1 MGYFDLD
8 IVGWNVFGSWD
19 VSEGQDG
26 EGRATA
32 GMCPGTH
39 FDVVVP
45 CVGESL
51 VRKEAEGG
59 YGHNPTESGQ
69 VLNWGVAGFF
79 CTPPGEVLDVIN
91 LDKNLIATKKVK
103 FA

>member
-19 VSEGQDG
+19 VSEGQDEERG
-26 EGRATA
+26 ATA

-45 CVGESL
+45 YVGESL
-51 VRKEAEGG
+51 ARKEAEGG
-59 YGHNPTESGQ
+59 YGHNSTGIRPSIELGES
-69 VLNWGVAGFF
+69 
-79 CTPPGEVLDVIN
+79 PGLLLYTV
-91 LDKNLIATKKVK
+91 
-103 FA
+103 